1 MNRYIFCVVM
11 IFTLLIACSDN
22 KMNSNNPVSSNTKLE
37 KEDSGKILITLK
49 ATDVH
54 NVERYEYK
62 PGEEIQIILTLQNNT
77 TDSILYH
84 YFSKP
89 LNICVN
95 IYNYDSTSNIDID
108 LIDSIPPD
116 SYKQDYL
123 LPGKILECIEK
134 ISLTEGDYQVKPS
147 PNFHPDARYL
157 NIIESNNE
165 ENRLIISIK
174 P

>member
-1 MNRYIFCVVM
+1 M

-22 KMNSNNPVSSNTKLE
+22 KMNSNNPE
-37 KEDSGKILITLK
+37 EDSGKILITLK
-49 ATDVH
+49 AMDAN

-62 PGEEIQIILTLQNNT
+62 PGEEIQIIFTLQNNT

-84 YFSKP
+84 YISKP
-89 LNICVN
+89 LKIRVN

-123 LPGKILECIEK
+123 LPGKTLECIEK
-134 ISLTEGDYQVKPS
+134 ISLTEGDYQVEPS
-147 PNFHPDARYL
+147 PNFHIDASYL

-165 ENRLIISIK
+165 ENCLIISIK